1 MRKIHLLLLM
11 AIGLQSLVVAQG
23 IEATATVPSSDVQ
36 VGKPFTIDL
45 TLKVPYGYFV
55 EWNSFENEALSDQID
70 IIKRGE
76 VVRTADADSNVV
88 VTQQL
93 TLMTFDTG
101 TVEVPEIP
109 LTYSQTAE
117 TQRLQALT
125 NTVALRSTTIS
136 IDPSQPY
143 KPIAP
148 PMSKPVKFRDIWPY
162 ILAAVVVALLIVAV
176 VLLVKRRQA
185 KPKAEGEEEEPK
197 NLVPPYDKAISD
209 LADLKQQKLWQAGKQ
224 KEYYS
229 NLTDIIREYIEGQF
243 GVNAV
248 EMTTNDIL
256 EAIEPLNF
264 DGRLFD
270 TFKDTMEL
278 ADFVKFAKY
287 QPSSLENDQAMNN
300 MTDFVNESY
309 AHYQDMRQKNDAAAK
324 SAEKEVSN
332 DVE

>member
-1 MRKIHLLLLM
+1 MNKIHLLLIL
-11 AIGLQSLVVAQG
+11 ALVGLQSLVMAQD
-23 IEATATVPSSDVQ
+23 IEAKAEIASPEVE
-36 VGKPFTIDL
+36 VGKPFTVDL

-55 EWNSFENEALSDQID
+55 EWNAFDNEALSDQID

-76 VVRTADADSNVV
+76 VVRAADADSNVI

-101 TVEVPEIP
+101 EVELPEIP
-109 LTYSQTAE
+109 LIYSQSAE

-125 NTVALRSTTIS
+125 NTLLLHSTTIS
-136 IDPSQPY
+136 IDPTQPY
-143 KPIAP
+143 KPIVP
-148 PMSKPVKFRDIWPY
+148 PMSKPIKFKDIWPY
-162 ILAAVVVALLIVAV
+162 ILGAVVLALLVVAV
-176 VLLVKRRQA
+176 VLLIKRRRAQRPA
-185 KPKAEGEEEEPK
+185 GGEEEEPK
-197 NLVPPYDKAISD
+197 SLIPPYDKAIND
-209 LADLKQQKLWQAGKQ
+209 LAHLKQQKLWQSGKQ

-229 NLTDIIREYIEGQF
+229 MLTDIIREYIEGQF

-248 EMTTNDIL
+248 EMTTYDIL

-309 AHYQDMRQKNDAAAK
+309 AHYQDMQQKNVNTEA
-324 SAEKEVSN
+324 KEVN
-332 DVE
+332 DVVE